1 MQRITIR
8 RMMIRIALLAG
19 LLSILVPIAK
29 NEGRL
34 QHNGRLLQQADAL
47 IMSLAS
53 KCPSGV
59 NPSIWT
65 ESVNTTQTIGANLY
79 SSDTINT
86 EEKERFNDDLTE
98 RLRGVRRAGYHS
110 VDLVPIYPD
119 GERNQLRELCGTL
132 PGSGRHTL
140 TLHEFA
146 LLLGIILP
154 TLWVVAWR
162 RFTLDRLLAQVMIVC
177 GMGYFYSSL

>member
-8 RMMIRIALLAG
+8 TMMIRIALLAG

-29 NEGRL
+29 NNGRL

-53 KCPSGV
+53 KCPPGV

-86 EEKERFNDDLTE
+86 EEKERFNEDLAE
-98 RLRGVRRAGYHS
+98 RLRGSVGPDIIPWIWSRYTRMAKGTNCESYVEHYRA
-110 VDLVPIYPD
+110 V
-119 GERNQLRELCGTL
+119 
-132 PGSGRHTL
+132 
-140 TLHEFA
+140 A
-146 LLLGIILP
+146 GIP
-154 TLWVVAWR
+154 
-162 RFTLDRLLAQVMIVC
+162 
-177 GMGYFYSSL
+177 